1 GYARMNGDRSTPS
14 NLNSDQYH
22 VPTSTRNNALGD
34 THMAQTATRNEPA
47 DINIPVNNAGGDF
60 TVVPAGI
67 YQVEFIGFDDGPSFP
82 NRNDPTMLDKTI
94 RLKYTILEGDYAGET
109 IDELASLKGG
119 VKSRMRQRAE
129 ALRNE
134 PYAADDSIRL
144 VPLYGKRAQAVVR
157 VEENEKGP
165 RNKIDSLV
173 PPPAPRIAG
182 TAARPAAA
190 AAAVPGGRNF

>member
-1 GYARMNGDRSTPS
+1 
-14 NLNSDQYH
+14 
-22 VPTSTRNNALGD
+22 
-34 THMAQTATRNEPA
+34 MAQTATRNEP
-47 DINIPVNNAGGDF
+47 DIDIPVNNNLGGDF

-67 YQVEFIGFDDGPSFP
+67 YQIEFTGFDDGPSFP
-82 NRNDPTMLDKTI
+82 NRTDPTMLDETI
-94 RLKYTILEGDYAGET
+94 RLKYQILEGEYAGET

-119 VKSRMRQRAE
+119 VKSKLRQRAE

-134 PYAADDSIRL
+134 PYASDDSIRL

-173 PPPAPRIAG
+173 PVAPARAAG
-182 TAARPAAA
+182 AAGAAARPVASRAAA
-190 AAAVPGGRNF
+190 PATGRNF